1 MRKNLSALDRDFH
14 LCNNPIFN
22 GGSTYWHIQELYL
35 RRYFGAYLATLTI
48 YDREK
53 REFCELQ
60 LKGYVTSYLILVTH
74 LYQSNNIIVI
84 KTIAVEFPGQSQVIA
99 AKLQAHHKS

>member
-1 MRKNLSALDRDFH
+1 MVEVPTGTYRNCTYAGTLVPTWPHLLFMIARRESFVNFNLS
-14 LCNNPIFN
+14 
-22 GGSTYWHIQELYL
+22 
-35 RRYFGAYLATLTI
+35 
-48 YDREK
+48 
-53 REFCELQ
+53 
-60 LKGYVTSYLILVTH
+60 YVTLYLILITH